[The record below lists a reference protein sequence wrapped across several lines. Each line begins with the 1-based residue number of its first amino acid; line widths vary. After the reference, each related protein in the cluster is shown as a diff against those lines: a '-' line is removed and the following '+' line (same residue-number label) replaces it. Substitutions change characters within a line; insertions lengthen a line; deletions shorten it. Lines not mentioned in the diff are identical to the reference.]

1 MRWVCS
7 GLVTKQ
13 KPAAWLTGLASAMA
27 CFRSGLVSAMHLQ
40 LRSGAACFSS
50 GLVSAMHLQLR
61 SGAACFSS
69 GLVSAM
75 HLQPG
80 VPYDSTKQDL
90 KYLNL

>member
-1 MRWVCS
+1 MRWFSS

-13 KPAAWLTGLASAMA
+13 KPAAWLTDLASAMA
-27 CFRSGLVSAMHLQ
+27 CFNSGLVSAMHLQ
-40 LRSGAACFSS
+40 LRSGAACFS
-50 GLVSAMHLQLR
+50 Q
-61 SGAACFSS
+61 

-80 VPYDSTKQDL
+80 VPYDSTKRDL

>member
-13 KPAAWLTGLASAMA
+13 KPAAWLTGLASVMA

-50 GLVSAMHLQLR
+50 GLVSAMHLQ
-61 SGAACFSS
+61 
-69 GLVSAM
+69 
-75 HLQPG
+75 PG
-80 VPYDSTKQDL
+80 VHYDSTKQDL